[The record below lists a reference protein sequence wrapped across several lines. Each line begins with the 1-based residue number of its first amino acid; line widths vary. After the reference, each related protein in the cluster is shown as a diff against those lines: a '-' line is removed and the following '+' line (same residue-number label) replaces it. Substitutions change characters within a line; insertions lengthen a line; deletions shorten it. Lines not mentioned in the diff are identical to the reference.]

1 MLVVV
6 YLKPGWETSWQSDLG
21 DNFLQIT
28 NERSDLGA
36 LLQNR
41 VDILHVHVFAPVGLT
56 NKAYME
62 CRGLGYKYIFDA
74 ENTMHNTLEKW
85 IGHWGFILGRFQY
98 FSAWKLLTWTWLRD
112 ASLVVAT
119 AALAATLARAASP
132 FSRPRF
138 TSRKTAGPSS
148 WHAQLVPLV
157 LIKPLKL
164 GKNMK
169 EYLPSPV
176 FVPPIAQWCHA
187 LPCDI
192 QFLKL
197 WYSTRL
203 HHHICSAW
211 WARVTSTSRN

>member
-1 MLVVV
+1 M
-6 YLKPGWETSWQSDLG
+6 SDLILALFCKTESIYFTYMSLPLLAWQTKHIWNVG
-21 DNFLQIT
+21 VLVTNIYLMLKIQCIT
-28 NERSDLGA
+28 
-36 LLQNR
+36 
-41 VDILHVHVFAPVGLT
+41 
-56 NKAYME
+56 
-62 CRGLGYKYIFDA
+62 
-74 ENTMHNTLEKW
+74 NTLEKW
-85 IGHWGFILGRFQY
+85 IGHWGFILSRFQY

-169 EYLPSPV
+169 EYLPLPV